1 MLTSLDLEA
10 AYSLSFWRC
19 VSVAQSRSSLVLT
32 AESLSHS
39 LAEVSFWRGKGE
51 ESAAPDLPDA
61 SEEDADYV
69 DGASSSAGSDASQ
82 EEGEDVADGGQAATK
97 SEGGVDAPAEERRDG
112 NAALAQAAPHGAR
125 LAHQKAAAH
134 SKTPWVRPWCRGTLP
149 LALSCPAQYR
159 NVAST
164 SSAHAPSGSLA
175 TRWTFRRARASSRTR
190 RALASSGQTMS
201 TWHSARPCGGCGKST
216 RCISR
221 GAFSLSTCR
230 RR

>member
-1 MLTSLDLEA
+1 MQITSTAPVA
-10 AYSLSFWRC
+10 ARGATPAKRRARTSPTA
-19 VSVAQSRSSLVLT
+19 VKQPRSQ
-32 AESLSHS
+32 
-39 LAEVSFWRGKGE
+39 K
-51 ESAAPDLPDA
+51 
-61 SEEDADYV
+61 
-69 DGASSSAGSDASQ
+69 AGSMRRPKRGAMEMQRSPKRRRAENAERPPTTASQ
-82 EEGEDVADGGQAATK
+82 MDMQRSPKRRRTENVLRTNRRRRAA
-97 SEGGVDAPAEERRDG
+97 RRLG
-112 NAALAQAAPHGAR
+112 FA
-125 LAHQKAAAH
+125 
-134 SKTPWVRPWCRGTLP
+134 PWCRGTLP

-175 TRWTFRRARASSRTR
+175 TPRWTFRRARASSRTR

-201 TWHSARPCGGCGKST
+201 TWHSAWPCGGCGKST

>member
-1 MLTSLDLEA
+1 MQITSTAPIA
-10 AYSLSFWRC
+10 ARGATPAKRRARTSPTA
-19 VSVAQSRSSLVLT
+19 VKQPRSQ
-32 AESLSHS
+32 
-39 LAEVSFWRGKGE
+39 K
-51 ESAAPDLPDA
+51 
-61 SEEDADYV
+61 
-69 DGASSSAGSDASQ
+69 AGSMRRPKRGAMEMQRSP
-82 EEGEDVADGGQAATK
+82 K
-97 SEGGVDAPAEERRDG
+97 RRRAENAERPPTI
-112 NAALAQAAPHGAR
+112 AALMGMQRSPKRRRTKKRRRAARR
-125 LAHQKAAAH
+125 LGFA
-134 SKTPWVRPWCRGTLP
+134 PWCRGTLP
-149 LALSCPAQYR
+149 LALSCPAQCR

-190 RALASSGQTMS
+190 RALASSGPTMS

>member
-1 MLTSLDLEA
+1 MHQKRMQITSTAPVA
-10 AYSLSFWRC
+10 A
-19 VSVAQSRSSLVLT
+19 
-32 AESLSHS
+32 
-39 LAEVSFWRGKGE
+39 RGATPAKRRARTSPRAVKKPRGQK
-51 ESAAPDLPDA
+51 
-61 SEEDADYV
+61 
-69 DGASSSAGSDASQ
+69 AGSMRRPKRGAMEMQRS
-82 EEGEDVADGGQAATK
+82 
-97 SEGGVDAPAEERRDG
+97 PNRRRAENAERR
-112 NAALAQAAPHGAR
+112 AARR
-125 LAHQKAAAH
+125 LGFA
-134 SKTPWVRPWCRGTLP
+134 PWCRGTLP

-175 TRWTFRRARASSRTR
+175 TIALTRWTFRRARASSRTR

>member
-1 MLTSLDLEA
+1 MHQKRMQITSTAPVA
-10 AYSLSFWRC
+10 ARGATPAKRRARTSPTA
-19 VSVAQSRSSLVLT
+19 VKQPRSQ
-32 AESLSHS
+32 
-39 LAEVSFWRGKGE
+39 K
-51 ESAAPDLPDA
+51 
-61 SEEDADYV
+61 
-69 DGASSSAGSDASQ
+69 AGSMRRPKRGAMEMQRSP
-82 EEGEDVADGGQAATK
+82 K
-97 SEGGVDAPAEERRDG
+97 WRRAENAERPPTI
-112 NAALAQAAPHGAR
+112 AALMEMQRSPKRRRTEHVLRTKRRRRAARR
-125 LAHQKAAAH
+125 LGFA
-134 SKTPWVRPWCRGTLP
+134 PWCRGTLP

-175 TRWTFRRARASSRTR
+175 TIALTRWTFRRARASSRTR

>member
-1 MLTSLDLEA
+1 MQITSTAPVA
-10 AYSLSFWRC
+10 ARGATPAKRRARTSPTA
-19 VSVAQSRSSLVLT
+19 VKQPRSQ
-32 AESLSHS
+32 
-39 LAEVSFWRGKGE
+39 K
-51 ESAAPDLPDA
+51 
-61 SEEDADYV
+61 
-69 DGASSSAGSDASQ
+69 AGSMRRPKRGAMDMQRSP
-82 EEGEDVADGGQAATK
+82 K
-97 SEGGVDAPAEERRDG
+97 WRRAENAERPPTI
-112 NAALAQAAPHGAR
+112 AALMEMQRSPKRRRTEHVLRTKRRRRAARR
-125 LAHQKAAAH
+125 LGFA
-134 SKTPWVRPWCRGTLP
+134 PWCRGTLP

-175 TRWTFRRARASSRTR
+175 TIALTRWTFRRARASSRTR